1 MSVFHACSTTNC
13 HFLRSFKLI
22 QHNCPSSFDDT
33 DTLSVFLRSH
43 IGMIQNQFRETN
55 LRSLWVILT
64 IFNIRDMETYFT
76 LLQTMLFSKAACYF
90 KDECNINRLTID

>member
-13 HFLRSFKLI
+13 HFLHSFKLI
-22 QHNCPSSFDDT
+22 QHTCPSSFDNT

-55 LRSLWVILT
+55 LRSHWVILT
-64 IFNIRDMETYFT
+64 LFNIFNIRDMETYFT

-90 KDECNINRLTID
+90 KD

>member
-1 MSVFHACSTTNC
+1 MSVLHACSTTNS

-22 QHNCPSSFDDT
+22 QHTCPSSFDNT

-55 LRSLWVILT
+55 LRSLWFILT
-64 IFNIRDMETYFT
+64 LLNIFNIRDMETCFT

-90 KDECNINRLTID
+90 KD

>member
-1 MSVFHACSTTNC
+1 MSVFHACSKTNS

-22 QHNCPSSFDDT
+22 QHTCPSSFDNT

-43 IGMIQNQFRETN
+43 IGMIQNQFWETN
-55 LRSLWVILT
+55 LRSLWFILT
-64 IFNIRDMETYFT
+64 LFDIFNIRDMETYFT

-90 KDECNINRLTID
+90 KD